1 MRRVSPREALALI
14 ENEGYA
20 YLDVR
25 SVPEFEEGHPPGA
38 TNVPW
43 LEPAADG
50 MTRNLNFLAQV
61 AACFGPDAPIVVGCA
76 SGVRSLAA
84 AQALEAHGFSRLLEQ
99 RAGMLGV
106 RDPFGRVQERG
117 WRDEGLPVSTERA
130 QLPHAKKIAT

>member
-1 MRRVSPREALALI
+1 MHRVSAREAHALM
-14 ENEGYA
+14 ENDGYA

-25 SVPEFEEGHPPGA
+25 TVPEFEQGHPCGA
-38 TNVPW
+38 INVPW
-43 LEPAADG
+43 LTPAPDG
-50 MTRNLNFLAQV
+50 TTQNPDFLAQV
-61 AACFGPDAPIVVGCA
+61 TALFAPDAPIVVGCA

-117 WRDEGLPVSTERA
+117 WRDEGLPLSTERA
-130 QLPHAKKIAT
+130 QDLRGPEK